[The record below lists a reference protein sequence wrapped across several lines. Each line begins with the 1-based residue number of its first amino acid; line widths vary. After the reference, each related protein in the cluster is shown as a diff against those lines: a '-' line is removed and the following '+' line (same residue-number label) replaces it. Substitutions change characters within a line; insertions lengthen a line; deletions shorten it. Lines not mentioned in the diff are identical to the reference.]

1 MLRKLVFAVLIVAV
15 GSITLL
21 AVRGRG
27 QTVERRAY
35 SRPKLVI
42 VIVID
47 QFRYDYL
54 VRFRPEFVTGGFT
67 RLLNGGANF
76 INCRYDDASTVTCA
90 GHAALFS
97 GAYPDL
103 NGIIANNWYDP
114 VLHRS
119 VYCATDLGT
128 KLVGGSDVQ
137 ASVPA
142 GASPK
147 NLMGTTLGDEM
158 RMASDFKSKVV
169 AISLKDRSAVMPG
182 GHTANAAYWYDAGSG
197 HFVSSTYYMPKLPA
211 WVKTFNQHPP
221 VASYCGK
228 DWKALPENPIASGE
242 VFKRFTPNQAERCP
256 DTRFLNWLHQTP
268 YMTAL
273 ELDFAEDA
281 IRNDHLGAG
290 PATDLLAI
298 SISENDVIGHA
309 YGPYSAQ
316 VADVT
321 LWTDR
326 YLAQFFQMVDQT
338 VGLNNVWIVLSADHG
353 VAPNPDFIVKH
364 RLGQGSVDLADL
376 HREVERALDARFGQ
390 DHWIESEDE
399 FYLYLSRDAMARH
412 HVSAEAVEAA
422 AASAASQ
429 VDGVRAAFTRA
440 QLMSSQVPP
449 TALARKVLHSFNPQR
464 SGDVFLVLDPFS
476 VAVPP
481 GIRTT
486 HGTPWSYDAQVPLI
500 FWGNAFTPGIYW
512 TPAQPVDLAATV
524 AAALGITQPSD
535 EEGEPLSAAIR

>member
-1 MLRKLVFAVLIVAV
+1 MRKLALIALAPIAALVLMA
-15 GSITLL
+15 LL
-21 AVRGRG
+21 AAHGHA
-27 QTVERRAY
+27 QTAARRVT
-35 SRPKLVI
+35 SRPKLVV
-42 VIVID
+42 VIAID

-54 VRFRPEFVTGGFT
+54 VRFRSEFGTGGFA
-67 RLLNGGANF
+67 RLLEGGANF
-76 INCRYDDASTVTCA
+76 VNCRYDYATTVTCP
-90 GHAALFS
+90 GHTALFT
-97 GAYPDL
+97 GAYPDV
-103 NGIIANNWYDP
+103 NGIIENNWYDP
-114 VLHRS
+114 ALHHS
-119 VYCATDLGT
+119 VYCASDLAT
-128 KLVGGSDVQ
+128 KLVG
-137 ASVPA
+137 A
-142 GASPK
+142 GPSAPTGMSPK
-147 NLMGTTLGDEM
+147 NLMGSTLGDEM

-182 GHTANAAYWYDAGSG
+182 GHLANAAYWYDAASG
-197 HFVSSTYYMPKLPA
+197 HFVSSTYYMQEPPA
-211 WVKTFNQHPP
+211 WVRQFNHHPP

-228 DWKALPENPIASGE
+228 SWKALPDNPVAPGKVFMSFASNPGE
-242 VFKRFTPNQAERCP
+242 ACP
-256 DTRFLNWLHQTP
+256 DTRFLNWLHKTP

-321 LWTDR
+321 LWTDK

-353 VAPNPDFIVKH
+353 VAPNPDFIAKH
-364 RLGQGSVDLADL
+364 HLGQGSFDRANIK
-376 HREVERALDARFGQ
+376 REVERALNAGFGQ
-390 DHWIESEDE
+390 DHWIEHEDE
-399 FYLYLSRDAMARH
+399 FYLYLSRDAMSRH
-412 HVSAEAVEAA
+412 HASPDAVEAA
-422 AASAASQ
+422 AASAARQ

-440 QLMSSQVPP
+440 QLMSGQMPK
-449 TALARKVLHSFNPQR
+449 TALARKVLHSFNPLR

-476 VAVPP
+476 VAAPP
-481 GIRTT
+481 GIHTT

-500 FWGNAFTPGIYW
+500 FWGGAFKSGTYRAA
-512 TPAQPVDLAATV
+512 AQPVDLAPTV

-535 EEGEPLSAAIR
+535 VEGKPLVRAIR